1 MSGFGELVF
10 TYTADGAYPIFGKV
24 LEFCTGGYAIVGIS
38 YCRIVLVS
46 ADFANVLTH
55 NH

>member
-1 MSGFGELVF
+1 MAYRDGVRGNFLLMSGFGELVF

-38 YCRIVLVS
+38 Y
-46 ADFANVLTH
+46 
-55 NH
+55 